1 LRLFIQIP
9 CFDEADTLPKVIED
23 LPDQIEGI
31 DEIEVVV
38 IDDGSRDETSEIA
51 RDLGVRHVVSFPRNR
66 GLAYGFMAGLD
77 ACLRLGADI
86 IVNTDGDH
94 QYRGEDLA
102 NLVRPIIDGEA
113 DIVVGDR
120 QVRTVEGF
128 SRTKKVL
135 QVVGSWVV
143 RRFSGTSI
151 PDATSGFRAISR
163 DAASRTFVVGEFTYT
178 LETLIQAG
186 ASRRAVVSVP
196 VTTNAATRRSRLFG
210 SIAGY
215 VGRSAV
221 TILRAYTMHRPLRV
235 FLTLSA
241 FLMLI
246 SVGIGARFLYF
257 FLSTDEYTGHIQ
269 SLILAAIL
277 SIGAFIFALLGVL
290 GDLIAANRRMLEDIR
305 LRLIRLETGAQ
316 RVEDESK

>member
-1 LRLFIQIP
+1 MRLFIQIP